1 MQGKNRGQLPDPT
14 AVSSVAGLAAAAK
27 ALVAALGLKQ
37 NQVAQRSELS
47 EGTVS
52 GLFKGRSCPREDT
65 FERFIT
71 EGCGQPWKPWH
82 EAWVRASAERRRPSS
97 DDLAAEVEELRARVQ
112 ELETAVD
119 GLSAAM
125 RAQAR
130 TPTPADGVNDWA
142 RQSRRQQGAQFLA
155 TVGPADFHVV
165 SGLTTR
171 VVHVAEV
178 DEFLGK
184 VKELA
189 LQDMAELSVFVLTHA
204 GSFTP
209 VLADEHWDTGYDE
222 APVDAYVRRLRH
234 EVVRHL
240 GVATSSAEAPAQR
253 AWPAKDP
260 WAERPTGGSLPAME
274 SRSGWVSEETP
285 F

>member
-1 MQGKNRGQLPDPT
+1 MKRGQLPDP
-14 AVSSVAGLAAAAK
+14 AQVSSPAGLAAAAK

-47 EGTVS
+47 EGTIS

-71 EGCGQPWKPWH
+71 EGCRQPWKPWH
-82 EAWVRASAERRRPSS
+82 EAWVRASSERRRPSS
-97 DDLAAEVEELRARVQ
+97 HDLAAEVEELRARVE
-112 ELETAVD
+112 ELESVVD
-119 GLSAAM
+119 DLSATV
-125 RAQAR
+125 RAHAR
-130 TPTPADGVNDWA
+130 TPAQAEGLNDWA

-165 SGLTTR
+165 SGLIMT
-171 VVHVAEV
+171 VVRVAEV
-178 DEFLGK
+178 DAFLGK

-204 GSFTP
+204 GSFSP
-209 VLADEHWDTGYDE
+209 VLADEHWDTGYE
-222 APVDAYVRRLRH
+222 ETTVDAYVRRLRH

-240 GVATSSAEAPAQR
+240 GGPALVAEAPSQR
-253 AWPAKDP
+253 DRPARDP
-260 WAERPTGGSLPAME
+260 WAEDRSAATLPAME
-274 SRSGWVSEETP
+274 SRSGWGSNDEPP